1 MYICLY
7 IEICGGI
14 RWRMMG
20 YTETVWNM
28 LEHNTM
34 GVSEMRYAPQIALF
48 IGTSLMIIDQ
58 WIYGFLIFRQTHI
71 IIQLI
76 LDIIDALWQIITVCY
91 GNHHSK

>member
-34 GVSEMRYAPQIALF
+34 DNITPTISRY
-48 IGTSLMIIDQ
+48 GC
-58 WIYGFLIFRQTHI
+58 
-71 IIQLI
+71 
-76 LDIIDALWQIITVCY
+76 V
-91 GNHHSK
+91 